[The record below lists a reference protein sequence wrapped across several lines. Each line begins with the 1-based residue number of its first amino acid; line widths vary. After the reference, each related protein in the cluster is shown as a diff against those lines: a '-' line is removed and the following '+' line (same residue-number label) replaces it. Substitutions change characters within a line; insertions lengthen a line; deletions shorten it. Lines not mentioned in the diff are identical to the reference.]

1 MLKFSVGDL
10 NKALNEAGI
19 TNREITVEELSRMTI
34 DELLSLR
41 MMGLS
46 DQEELDVLAE
56 FEKPHRKRELLAMK

>member
-1 MLKFSVGDL
+1 MSKFSVGDL
-10 NKALNEAGI
+10 SKALIEAGI
-19 TNREITVEELSRMTI
+19 TNHQITVEELSRMTI